1 MDIRLIFLNR
11 RSLYTVHGEIFGAD
25 SWYVSV
31 QPSRKTKGVKDD
43 LYDRRF
49 WLTRWLEKQMY
60 VWVLPPVPQ
69 TNTGTRVEKT
79 QAYERTF
86 AKELGNTATVTSG

>member
-1 MDIRLIFLNR
+1 MVCIRPTESEDNGSER
-11 RSLYTVHGEIFGAD
+11 
-25 SWYVSV
+25 W
-31 QPSRKTKGVKDD
+31 PSG
-43 LYDRRF
+43 RRF
-49 WLTRWLEKQMY
+49 WLTRWLEKQAY
-60 VWVLPPVPQ
+60 VWVLLPVPQ